1 MRRSLCVLARKAPSI
16 GPSMAMA
23 DTSVPKK
30 ANTVTRSA
38 IPPKES
44 KVAAKR
50 LAKEA
55 AVASDRAQSLATLQA
70 RREATMHTNKL
81 LGAHVSSAG
90 GLENAVFN
98 AAKIGARA
106 FALFTRSQRTWACK
120 PLEPATID
128 AFKQAMRDFGYAPG
142 DVVPHGSYLLNCGS
156 PDDATLAKSRAGLL
170 DEVLRCEQLG
180 LSLYNF
186 HPGSTRGAISIDACL
201 DRIAE
206 SIAGVLQATSR
217 VTILVENMSCQGSTI
232 GGHFSELRGILD
244 RIPAQHADRIG
255 VCLDTCHAFAA
266 GWDIKDAYEA
276 TMTTFDETVG
286 LQYLKALHLN
296 DSKGVLGCHADRHEA
311 IGKGHIGLGAFEL
324 LMNDPRFNDVPMI
337 LETPVVDDEAYAAEI
352 ALLYNLCKR

>member
-1 MRRSLCVLARKAPSI
+1 M
-16 GPSMAMA
+16 GPSVKMA
-23 DTSVPKK
+23 DGSLLKKTKTATSSVRAK
-30 ANTVTRSA
+30 ATS
-38 IPPKES
+38 PKES
-44 KVAAKR
+44 RATAKR
-50 LAKEA
+50 LAKDA
-55 AVASDRAQSLATLQA
+55 ALASDRAQSLATLQA
-70 RREATMHTNKL
+70 RRDATMHTNKFV
-81 LGAHVSSAG
+81 GAHVSGAN

-120 PLEPATID
+120 PLEQHTID
-128 AFKQAMRDFGYAPG
+128 AFKQAMRDFGYGPG

-170 DEVLRCEQLG
+170 DEVSRCEQLG

-206 SIAGVLQATSR
+206 SIAGVLQQTSG
-217 VTILVENMSCQGSTI
+217 VTILIENMSCQGSTI
-232 GGHFSELRGILD
+232 GGHFSELRGIID
-244 RIPAQHADRIG
+244 RIPEHQADRIG

-296 DSKGVLGCHADRHEA
+296 DSKGILGCHADRHEA
-311 IGKGHIGLGAFEL
+311 IGKGCIGLGAFEM
-324 LMNDPRFNDVPMI
+324 LMNDPRFNHLPMI
-337 LETPVVDDEAYAAEI
+337 LETPCIDEYAAEI
-352 ALLYNLCKR
+352 ALLYGLCKV